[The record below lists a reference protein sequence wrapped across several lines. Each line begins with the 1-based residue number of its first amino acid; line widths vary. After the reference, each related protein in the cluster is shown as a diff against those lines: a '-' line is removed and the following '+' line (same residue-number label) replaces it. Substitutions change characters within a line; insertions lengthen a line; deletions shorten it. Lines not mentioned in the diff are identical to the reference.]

1 MYNSKHNDLNAAKEL
16 DLEYPSQR
24 EHFHFPEVPKGQ
36 DCLYFCGHSLGLMP
50 KDVKTAI
57 DTELDSWGK
66 YGVEGH
72 FNGPYPWLPYHENI
86 TKSFANLVG
95 AKETEV
101 VAMNT
106 LTVNLHLMLV
116 SFYRP
121 TKTRYKILI
130 ENNTFPSDKYAVDS
144 QARFHGF
151 ENASDVV
158 VELVPDEGKKTVSPE
173 SILKQ
178 IEDLGDELALV
189 MLGNCNYLSGQKF
202 DMKAISQKAHAVGAF
217 CGFNMAHGA
226 GNLDAELS
234 STGADFAVWCSYKY
248 LNSGPGGLAGCFVNE
263 KHHTDEK
270 LPRFEGWW
278 GHDKASR
285 FKMGPDFQPIQT
297 VEAWQLSNPPIF
309 QLASMRASMNL
320 FDKVGI
326 KNLRS
331 RGDKITSYLEFLLRE
346 NLGDDIEVVTPESR
360 GSMLCVQLKRDPK
373 SMVDT
378 LSKRGV
384 FLDFREPDILRVCPT
399 AMYNSFE
406 DCFKLVQVLKESL
419 A

>member
-1 MYNSKHNDLNAAKEL
+1 MYQSKHNHIDSAKAL
-16 DLEYPSQR
+16 DLEFPSQR
-24 EHFHFPEVPKGQ
+24 ENFHFPEVPAGE

-50 KDVKTAI
+50 KDAKQAI
-57 DTELDSWGK
+57 ETELDSWGK

-86 TKSFANLVG
+86 TKSFANLMG

-121 TKTRYKILI
+121 TKKRFKILI

-144 QARFHGF
+144 QARFHGY
-151 ENASDVV
+151 ENAV

-173 SILKQ
+173 SLIEQ
-178 IEDLGDELALV
+178 INALGDELALV
-189 MLGNCNYLSGQKF
+189 MLGNCNYLSGQAF
-202 DMKAISQKAHAVGAF
+202 NMKEVAAAAHKVGAF
-217 CGFNMAHGA
+217 CGFNLAHGA
-226 GNLDAELS
+226 GNLNCKLS
-234 STGADFAVWCSYKY
+234 ESGADFAVWCSYKY
-248 LNSGPGGLAGCFVNE
+248 LNSGPGGLAGCFVAE
-263 KHHTDEK
+263 KHHSDK
-270 LPRFEGWW
+270 DIPRFEGWW
-278 GHDKASR
+278 GHEKSTR
-285 FKMGPDFQPIQT
+285 FKMGPEFNPIQS

-326 KNLRS
+326 DSLRD
-331 RGDKITSYLEFLLRE
+331 RGDKITSYLEFLFRE
-346 NLGDDIEVVTPESR
+346 NLGSDIEVVTPESR
-360 GSMLCVQLKRDPK
+360 GSMLCIQLKKDAK
-373 SMVDT
+373 AMVDT
-378 LSKRGV
+378 LGKRGV

-406 DCFKLVQVLKESL
+406 DCYKLVQVLKECL
-419 A
+419 G

>member
-1 MYNSKHNDLNAAKEL
+1 MYESKHNSIDAALVL
-16 DLEYPSQR
+16 DKEYPSQR
-24 EHFHFPEVPKGQ
+24 ENFHFPEVPKGE

-50 KDVKTAI
+50 KDAQTAI
-57 DTELDSWGK
+57 ETELNSWQK
-66 YGVEGH
+66 FGVEGH

-121 TKTRYKILI
+121 TKTRFKILI

-151 ENASDVV
+151 DNAVI
-158 VELVPDEGKKTVSPE
+158 ELKPDPGKKTVSAE
-173 SILKQ
+173 SLLQQ
-178 IEDLGDELALV
+178 IEDLGEELALV

-202 DMKAISQKAHAVGAF
+202 DMKAISEKAHSVGAF

-226 GNLDAELS
+226 GNLDANLS
-234 STGADFAVWCSYKY
+234 DSGADFAVWCSYKY

-263 KHHTDEK
+263 RHHTDPK
-270 LPRFEGWW
+270 IPRFEGWW
-278 GHDKASR
+278 GHDKSSR
-285 FKMGPDFQPIQT
+285 FKMGPDFEPIQT

-326 KNLRS
+326 KNLRA
-331 RGDKITSYLEFLLRE
+331 RGDKITSYLEFLFKE
-346 NLGDDIEVVTPESR
+346 NLGEDIEVVTPESR
-360 GSMLCVQLKRDPK
+360 GSMLCIQLKKDPK
-373 SMVDT
+373 EMVGK
-378 LSKRGV
+378 LGKRGV

-406 DCFKLVQVLKESL
+406 DCYKLVQVLKESL

>member
-24 EHFHFPEVPKGQ
+24 EHFHFPEVPQGQ

-144 QARFHGF
+144 QARFHGY
-151 ENASDVV
+151 ENAV

-173 SILKQ
+173 SILQQ
-178 IEDLGDELALV
+178 IEELGDELALV

-202 DMKAISQKAHAVGAF
+202 DMTAISKKAHEVGAF

-263 KHHTDEK
+263 KHHTNEK
-270 LPRFEGWW
+270 IPRFEGWW
-278 GHDKASR
+278 GHDKSTR

-331 RGDKITSYLEFLLRE
+331 RGDKITSYLEFLFKE
-346 NLGDDIEVVTPESR
+346 NLGDDVEVVTPESR
-360 GSMLCVQLKRDPK
+360 GSMLCVQLKKDPK

-378 LSKRGV
+378 LGKRGV